1 MVLKNSI
8 KPGLILVVND
18 RGNKVMHQDRIYT
31 LSIFKVTSIGLIGRE
46 INLNTGEVI
55 KCLSKVEKKS
65 TYSVVYLEY
74 KNEQYAAFWSAL
86 RIQTDIA
93 TPEKI
98 EQYEITHSV
107 RKYNL

>member
-31 LSIFKVTSIGLIGRE
+31 LSIFKVTLIGRE

-65 TYSVVYLEY
+65 IYSVVYLEY
-74 KNEQYAAFWSAL
+74 KNEQYVAFWSAL